1 MFVILK
7 MLLRRL
13 VLPPAG
19 PVLLAAAGAWLALRH
34 PAGRARRAG
43 IALLACGLA
52 LLWLLSLPVV
62 AGWLARA
69 ADRTAV
75 LDAGRAQGAQA
86 IVILGG
92 GGARKSAP
100 EYGGAPAA
108 GAQLLERLA
117 YGAYLAHRTGLPVLV
132 TGSYAE
138 TEAMHATLSR
148 QFQVAPRWIESH
160 SRDTFQNA
168 QYSAPLL
175 AQSGVHR
182 VLLVTSAAH
191 AYRAAREFE
200 AAGFTVV
207 PAPVGAWV
215 PQELNLFSFVPDMD
229 ALGRSTEG
237 LYELS
242 GDLARRLLA
251 ASHLRRQEGAA
262 GGG

>member
-7 MLLRRL
+7 MLLRHL

-19 PVLLAAAGAWLALRH
+19 LVLLAAAGAWLALRH
-34 PAGRARRAG
+34 PAGRARRTG
-43 IALLACGLA
+43 VALLAAGLA
-52 LLWLLSLPVV
+52 LLWLLSLPLT

-69 ADRTAV
+69 ADRTQV
-75 LDAGRAQGAQA
+75 LDAARTQDAGA

-108 GAQLLERLA
+108 GAELLERLA
-117 YGAYLAHRTGLPVLV
+117 YGAWLAHRTGLPVLV
-132 TGSYAE
+132 TGTFAE

-168 QYSAPLL
+168 QFSAPLL
-175 AQSGVHR
+175 KQSGVQR

-191 AYRAAREFE
+191 AWRAAREFE
-200 AAGFTVV
+200 ATGLQVV
-207 PAPVGAWV
+207 PAPVGPWV

-242 GDLARRLLA
+242 GDLARRLFA
-251 ASHLRRQEGAA
+251 ASGVRRHTGGPEG
-262 GGG
+262 